1 MQGLALEEGHGVPEP
16 AGRLARVVDR
26 QDVWMLESRSE
37 TDLSKEPLGPKLG
50 RQLGMEDL
58 ERDGTIVPDVVGQVD
73 HRHAAAAELTLERV
87 AVAERGGQ
95 GGARH
100 VSHGRAL

>member
-1 MQGLALEEGHGVPEP
+1 M
-16 AGRLARVVDR
+16 
-26 QDVWMLESRSE
+26 ESRSE

-73 HRHAAAAELTLERV
+73 HRHAAAAELALEHV
-87 AVAERGGQ
+87 AVAERVGQ
-95 GGARH
+95 GGASR
-100 VSHGRAL
+100 GRMRTSLTGNRRSEE